1 MTAASVALRPKLLL
15 VDDDPSIVSQLSLAF
30 EDEYEVLR
38 AQDPKTA
45 WGTVQKEHPDLMT
58 LDLALEGDNPESGFS
73 LLDKCLA
80 FDPGMKIVLITGND
94 TRENARRA
102 VERAAFDFFGKPI
115 DLAELGVLL
124 RRAAQLRGLED
135 RAAEGKVHADED
147 RLGDLLGRSREMK
160 AVFRL
165 LRRVAPTDVT
175 VLILGESGTGKEVVA
190 REIHRLSLRA
200 EKPFIS
206 ISCGAIPENLLES
219 ELFGHEK
226 GAFTSA
232 HTTRPGR
239 LELAHG
245 GTVFL
250 DEIGDMPMT
259 LQVKLLRFLQE
270 REIERVGGRRVI
282 PLDVRVVAATNRDL
296 EKGVKE
302 GRFRED
308 LYYRLAVIDIR
319 LPSLRERGDD
329 VVFLGDHFLKGFAH
343 GLQRPGLVMSRA
355 AKAALLN
362 HAWPGNVR
370 ELEHRMQRAALL
382 TNGRMVQPDDLE
394 LTRPQN
400 PGATV
405 SLKEAR
411 DEAEARLVVDTLRR
425 TFGNISR
432 AARELEVSRPT
443 LHDLLRK
450 HGIDARHFKTPGV
463 ESEED

>member
-1 MTAASVALRPKLLL
+1 
-15 VDDDPSIVSQLSLAF
+15 
-30 EDEYEVLR
+30 
-38 AQDPKTA
+38 
-45 WGTVQKEHPDLMT
+45 
-58 LDLALEGDNPESGFS
+58 
-73 LLDKCLA
+73 
-80 FDPGMKIVLITGND
+80 MKIVLITGND

-102 VERAAFDFFGKPI
+102 VERGAFDFFGKPI

-124 RRAAQLRGLED
+124 RRAAQLRSLED
-135 RAAEGKVHADED
+135 RAAERKAQAEED

-165 LRRVAPTDVT
+165 LKRVAPTDVT
-175 VLILGESGTGKEVVA
+175 VLILGDSGTGKEVVA
-190 REIHRLSLRA
+190 REIHRMSLRA
-200 EKPFIS
+200 EKPFLG

-239 LELAHG
+239 LELANG

-250 DEIGDMPMT
+250 DEIGDMPMI

-282 PLDVRVVAATNRDL
+282 PLDVRVLAATNRNL
-296 EKGVKE
+296 ELAVKE

-308 LYYRLAVIDIR
+308 LYYRLSVIDIR
-319 LPSLRERGDD
+319 IPGLRERGED
-329 VVFLGDHFLKGFAH
+329 VVFLAEHFLKRFSH
-343 GLQRPGLVMSRA
+343 DLHRPGLVMSRA
-355 AKAALLN
+355 AKGALIN
-362 HAWPGNVR
+362 HTWPGNVR
-370 ELEHRMQRAALL
+370 ELEHRIQRATLL
-382 TNGRMVQPDDLE
+382 ANGRMVQPEDLE
-394 LTRPQN
+394 LSGPQTA
-400 PGATV
+400 ATV

-411 DEAEARLVVDTLRR
+411 DQAEERLVVDTLRR

-432 AARELEVSRPT
+432 AARELDVSRPT

-450 HGIDARHFKTPGV
+450 HGIDARLFKTPGT
-463 ESEED
+463 ETNEE

>member
-1 MTAASVALRPKLLL
+1 
-15 VDDDPSIVSQLSLAF
+15 
-30 EDEYEVLR
+30 
-38 AQDPKTA
+38 
-45 WGTVQKEHPDLMT
+45 VQKEHPDLMT
-58 LDLALEGDNPESGFS
+58 LDLALEGENPESGFS

-80 FDPGMKIVLITGND
+80 FDPSMKIVLITGND

-102 VERAAFDFFGKPI
+102 VERGAFDFFGKPI

-124 RRAAQLRGLED
+124 KRAAQLRDLED
-135 RAAEGKVHADED
+135 RAAERKVHAEED
-147 RLGDLLGRSREMK
+147 RLGDLLGRSREIK
-160 AVFRL
+160 PIFRL
-165 LRRVAPTDVT
+165 LKRVAPTDVT

-190 REIHRLSLRA
+190 REMHRLSLRA

-206 ISCGAIPENLLES
+206 ISCGSIPENLLES

-282 PLDVRVVAATNRDL
+282 PLDVRVLAATNRNL
-296 EKGVKE
+296 EQAVKE

-308 LYYRLAVIDIR
+308 LYYRLSVIDIR
-319 LPSLRERGDD
+319 LPTLRERGDD
-329 VVFLGDHFLKGFAH
+329 IVFLGEHFLKHFAH
-343 GLQRPGLVMSRA
+343 ELNRPGLVLSRA
-355 AKAALLN
+355 AKAVMVD

-382 TNGRMVQPDDLE
+382 ANGRMVQPDDLE
-394 LTRPQN
+394 LQRSQSANTL
-400 PGATV
+400 
-405 SLKEAR
+405 SLKEVR

-432 AARELEVSRPT
+432 AARELDVSRPT

-450 HGIDARHFKTPGV
+450 HGIDARHFKSPGA
-463 ESEED
+463 ETEEE

>member
-1 MTAASVALRPKLLL
+1 VTAATVALRPKLLL
-15 VDDDPSIVSQLSLAF
+15 VDDDLSMVSQLSLAF

-38 AQDPKTA
+38 AHDPKTA

-58 LDLALEGDNPESGFS
+58 LDLALEAENPESGFS

-80 FDPGMKIVLITGND
+80 FDPSMKIVLITGND

-102 VERAAFDFFGKPI
+102 VERGAFDFFGKPI
-115 DLAELGVLL
+115 DLNELGVLL
-124 RRAAQLRGLED
+124 KRAAQLRGLED
-135 RAAEGKVHADED
+135 RAAERKVQTEED
-147 RLGDLLGRSREMK
+147 RLGDLWGRSREMK

-190 REIHRLSLRA
+190 RELHRLSLRG
-200 EKPFIS
+200 EKPFVS

-239 LELAHG
+239 LELANG

-259 LQVKLLRFLQE
+259 LQVKVLRFLQE

-282 PLDVRVVAATNRDL
+282 PLDVRVLAATNRNL
-296 EKGVKE
+296 EQAVKE

-308 LYYRLAVIDIR
+308 LYYRLSVIDIR
-319 LPSLRERGDD
+319 LPGLRERVDD
-329 VVFLGDHFLKGFAH
+329 IVFLGEHFLKHFAH
-343 GLQRPGLVMSRA
+343 ELHRPGLTLSRA
-355 AKAALLN
+355 AKAAL
-362 HAWPGNVR
+362 VD
-370 ELEHRMQRAALL
+370 LEHRMQRAALL
-382 TNGRMVQPDDLE
+382 SNGRMVQPDDLE
-394 LTRPQN
+394 LVRGQSTAPL
-400 PGATV
+400 

-450 HGIDARHFKTPGV
+450 HAIDARHFKSPGA
-463 ESEED
+463 EPEED

>member
-1 MTAASVALRPKLLL
+1 
-15 VDDDPSIVSQLSLAF
+15 
-30 EDEYEVLR
+30 
-38 AQDPKTA
+38 
-45 WGTVQKEHPDLMT
+45 
-58 LDLALEGDNPESGFS
+58 
-73 LLDKCLA
+73 
-80 FDPGMKIVLITGND
+80 
-94 TRENARRA
+94 
-102 VERAAFDFFGKPI
+102 
-115 DLAELGVLL
+115 
-124 RRAAQLRGLED
+124 
-135 RAAEGKVHADED
+135 
-147 RLGDLLGRSREMK
+147 
-160 AVFRL
+160 
-165 LRRVAPTDVT
+165 

-190 REIHRLSLRA
+190 RELHRLSLRG
-200 EKPFIS
+200 EKPFVS

-239 LELAHG
+239 LELANG

-259 LQVKLLRFLQE
+259 LQVKVLRFLQE

-282 PLDVRVVAATNRDL
+282 PLDVRVLAATNRNL
-296 EKGVKE
+296 EQAVKE

-308 LYYRLAVIDIR
+308 LYYRLSVIDIR
-319 LPSLRERGDD
+319 LPGLRERVDD
-329 VVFLGDHFLKGFAH
+329 IVFLGEHFLKHFAH
-343 GLQRPGLVMSRA
+343 ELHRPGLTLSRA
-355 AKAALLN
+355 AKAALVD

-382 TNGRMVQPDDLE
+382 SNGRMVQPDDLE
-394 LTRPQN
+394 LVRGQSTAPL
-400 PGATV
+400 

-450 HGIDARHFKTPGV
+450 HAIDARHFKSPGA
-463 ESEED
+463 EPEED

>member
-38 AQDPKTA
+38 AHDPKTA

-58 LDLALEGDNPESGFS
+58 LDLALEAENPESGFS

-80 FDPGMKIVLITGND
+80 FDPSMKIVLITGND

-102 VERAAFDFFGKPI
+102 VERGAYDFFGKPI
-115 DLAELGVLL
+115 DLNELGVLL
-124 RRAAQLRGLED
+124 KRAAQLRGLED
-135 RAAEGKVHADED
+135 RVAERKVHTEED

-175 VLILGESGTGKEVVA
+175 VLLLGESGTGKEVVA
-190 REIHRLSLRA
+190 REMHRLSLRA
-200 EKPFIS
+200 EKPFIG

-232 HTTRPGR
+232 HTARPGR
-239 LELAHG
+239 LELANG
-245 GTVFL
+245 GTVLL

-282 PLDVRVVAATNRDL
+282 PLDVRVLAATNRNL
-296 EKGVKE
+296 EQAVKE

-308 LYYRLAVIDIR
+308 LYYRLSVIDIR

-329 VVFLGDHFLKGFAH
+329 IVFLGEFFLRRFANELH
-343 GLQRPGLVMSRA
+343 RPGLVLSRA
-355 AKAALLN
+355 AKAALVD
-362 HAWPGNVR
+362 HTWPGNVR

-394 LTRPQN
+394 LVRSQ
-400 PGATV
+400 GATTL

-432 AARELEVSRPT
+432 AARELDVSRPT

-450 HGIDARHFKTPGV
+450 HGIDARHFKSPGA
-463 ESEED
+463 ETEEE